1 MKFTRILSLDS
12 LLLLLSVFPML
23 YLRESYV
30 DSQRFVL
37 PPAAIGAFA
46 DIAYWL
52 LFAYLLVDFVGRR
65 RDTTRIR
72 LGLLGLLIV
81 TIAIAPTLTSM
92 VLRYRAG
99 DPAQYAHDNPVQVE
113 AAADYLLHGVN
124 PYGADYFATPLAR
137 WSGYTGATYSN
148 NPNDVPPPDWK
159 VNPALYH
166 VVSLPFGLLAA
177 VPFDVVSR
185 AIFGWFDARV
195 LYLAAYGLSLFLID
209 RVVTDPTRRLAALIA
224 VGLNPL
230 LVSFLVEGRNDILV
244 FSLVLA
250 SAVAWQKR
258 RLDLS
263 GVLLGLAIMTKH
275 IAILFLPF
283 YALLGWQATLPLR
296 KRVLQLGRHL
306 LPVFWI
312 ALLLAVPFLI
322 WNWRSFYD
330 DTFGYLAGSAGHAY
344 PLSGMGFGGLVV
356 TWGWVPNAGVP
367 FPSLLYQLAFGVPI
381 LVLLLWVQWRQNT
394 IRLALAAYAI
404 FLLVYMWFARF
415 FFDNY
420 LGYIIMLLAVAYF
433 WPSDE
438 PSPAEAEAA

>member
-1 MKFTRILSLDS
+1 MPLRRILSLDS
-12 LLLLLSVFPML
+12 LLLLVSIFPML

-30 DSQRFVL
+30 ESERFVL
-37 PPAAIGAFA
+37 PPQAIWAFA
-46 DIAYWL
+46 DVAYWL
-52 LFAYLLVDFVGRR
+52 LFAYLLVDFLGRN
-65 RDTTRIR
+65 RDTTRVR
-72 LGLLGLLIV
+72 LGLLALLIA
-81 TIAIAPTLTSM
+81 TIVLAPTVTSV
-92 VLRYRAG
+92 VLRHRSG
-99 DPAQYAHDNPVQVE
+99 DPAQYAHDNPVQIE
-113 AAADYLLHGVN
+113 AAVDYLRRGVN

-148 NPNDVPPPDWK
+148 DPNAVPPPDWR

-166 VVSLPFGLLAA
+166 VVSLPVGLLAA
-177 VPFDVVSR
+177 VPFDIVFR
-185 AIFGWFDARV
+185 AIFGWFDARA
-195 LYLAAYGLSLFLID
+195 LYLAAYLLSLWLIG
-209 RVVTDPTRRLAALIA
+209 RVVADPTRRLAALIA

-283 YALLGWQATLPLR
+283 YALLGWQVSFPLR

-306 LPVFWI
+306 LPVFWA
-312 ALLLAVPFLI
+312 ALLVAVPFLI
-322 WNWRSFYD
+322 WNWRAFYD
-330 DTFGYLAGSAGHAY
+330 DTFGYLAGSTAHAY

-367 FPSLLYQLAFGVPI
+367 FPSLLYQLAFGLP
-381 LVLLLWVQWRQNT
+381 LLAALLWVQWRQNS
-394 IRLALAAYAI
+394 IRVALAAYAI

-433 WPSDE
+433 WPSE
-438 PSPAEAEAA
+438 ESPVGEAEAA